1 MFKTFLFGIVLGLG
15 LAFGAL
21 YAFPVVDQVRES
33 SIVTVAPNG
42 GNTESFRINI
52 PMDRIMATGSE
63 AGSPVPDRLEWPDLA
78 ILDGVNVELF
88 KVRNARDAVI
98 GVAAR
103 TAADGGEA
111 DTIEWL
117 LHFPARGSLFVDM
130 DLLPTDDGVRVGE
143 LRSGSRELA
152 PLVGTLSERWV
163 PDAATSERLD
173 EAPVVD
179 ARQGRIELVAKYVT
193 PHVEE
198 LE

>member
-1 MFKTFLFGIVLGLG
+1 MFKTFLFGIVLGFG

-52 PMDRIMATGSE
+52 PMDRIMGSGAT
-63 AGSPVPDRLEWPDLA
+63 AVPDGLEWPELA
-78 ILDGVNVELF
+78 ILDGVNVKLF
-88 KVRNARDAVI
+88 KVRNSRDAVI

-103 TAADGGEA
+103 TAANSTGTE
-111 DTIEWL
+111 TIEWL

-130 DLLPTDDGVRVGE
+130 GLSPTEEGYRVGE

-163 PDAATSERLD
+163 PDAVSSEDSSAEQSVRT
-173 EAPVVD
+173 P
-179 ARQGRIELVAKYVT
+179 QGRIELVAKYVT
-193 PHVEE
+193 PHVGE